1 LRLGNVFPLL
11 AACRPADIERSMEAG
26 QSVIADISC
35 LACGGLAWF
44 ALDTTREPFGFA
56 GLGAAVAEER
66 SPLPAV
72 EMDVFAFLTTRSS
85 LPSPH
90 AKGA

>member
-1 LRLGNVFPLL
+1 
-11 AACRPADIERSMEAG
+11 MEAG

-35 LACGGLAWF
+35 LAGGGLAWF

-56 GLGAAVAEER
+56 GFGAAVAKER
-66 SPLPAV
+66 SPLPTV
-72 EMDVFAFLTTRSS
+72 EMDVFAILTTRSS
-85 LPSPH
+85 LHPPD